1 MTLFPALERVNL
13 TSPQEVRIMTI
24 TALAPV
30 SSAQLDG
37 VHLEFRSVLRAFVRD
52 QVLPL
57 VDESEKSKSFPKQL
71 WSKLAG
77 LGVLGI
83 GLPEHSGGTG
93 DADSVSMM
101 IFAEELSKA
110 SGGIAITPLAS
121 SYLGG
126 PYLAKFGTPDQQ
138 KTYLEPMIAGKM
150 VAAIAIT
157 EPGAGSDVAGIS
169 SVARKVEGG
178 YRISGSKIFITNG
191 GIADWLIVAA
201 KTDPTERHKG
211 ISQFI
216 VLPSDL
222 GFSVGRPLEKL
233 GWHSSDT
240 RELRFDDCFVPDDR
254 LVGEVGRG
262 FYQIASAFQTERL
275 VLCGMALGHAQVCL
289 DLSLEYAK
297 QRVAFGHTIGKFQ
310 AIRHQLAQMAIDL
323 KTSRL
328 LALDAAHKLDA
339 HAHDSLE
346 VVSMAKYHCCRVANT
361 IADHA
366 MQVFGGM
373 GYLEETKIALHFRDA
388 RILRI
393 GGGTDEIMLEVV
405 AKQMG
410 L

>member
-1 MTLFPALERVNL
+1 MT
-13 TSPQEVRIMTI
+13 T
-24 TALAPV
+24 TALMPV
-30 SSAQLDG
+30 SRVDLDSI
-37 VHLEFRSVLRAFVRD
+37 HKEFRSVCRAFVRD
-52 QVLPL
+52 QVMPL

-71 WSKLAG
+71 WSKLSD

-83 GLPEHSGGTG
+83 GFPEDLGGTG
-93 DADSVSMM
+93 QSDSIAMM
-101 IFAEELSKA
+101 IFAEEISKA

-121 SYLGG
+121 AYLGG
-126 PYLAKFGTPDQQ
+126 PYLAKFGTPTQQ
-138 KTYLEPMIAGKM
+138 KKFLEPMIAGKM
-150 VAAIAIT
+150 VAAIAVT

-178 YRISGSKIFITNG
+178 YSISGSKIFITNG

-211 ISQFI
+211 IRQFI
-216 VLPSDL
+216 VEPTDA
-222 GFSVGRPLEKL
+222 GFSVGRPLEKM

-240 RELRFDDCFVPDDR
+240 RELRFDDCFVPSDR
-254 LVGEVGRG
+254 LVGELGRG

-275 VLCGMALGHAQVCL
+275 VLCGMAPGHAQVCL

-297 QRVAFGHTIGKFQ
+297 HRRAFGHVIGKFQ

-323 KTSRL
+323 KTARL
-328 LALDAAHKLDA
+328 LALDAAQKLDA
-339 HAHDSLE
+339 NAPDSLS

-373 GYLEETKIALHFRDA
+373 GYLEETRIALHYRDA

>member
-1 MTLFPALERVNL
+1 
-13 TSPQEVRIMTI
+13 MTI
-24 TALAPV
+24 MAEKPV
-30 SSAQLDG
+30 LSIEQDSIH
-37 VHLEFRSVLRAFVRD
+37 VEFRSVCRAFVRE
-52 QVLPL
+52 QVMPL
-57 VDESEKSKSFPKQL
+57 VDESEKTKSFPKQL
-71 WSKLAG
+71 WAKLG
-77 LGVLGI
+77 ELGVLGI
-83 GLPEHSGGTG
+83 GFPESLGGTG
-93 DADSVSMM
+93 EADSIAMM
-101 IFAEELSKA
+101 IFAEELTKA
-110 SGGIAITPLAS
+110 SGGIAITPIAS
-121 SYLGG
+121 AYLGG
-126 PYLAKFGTPDQQ
+126 PYLVKFGTPAQQ
-138 KTYLEPMIAGKM
+138 KQYLEPMIAGKM

-169 SVARKVEGG
+169 SLARKVEGG
-178 YRISGSKIFITNG
+178 YKISGSKIFITNG
-191 GIADWLIVAA
+191 GIADWIIVAA
-201 KTDPTERHKG
+201 KTDPNERHKG

-216 VLPSDL
+216 VLPTDT
-222 GFSVGRPLEKL
+222 GFSVGRPLEKM

-275 VLCGMALGHAQVCL
+275 VLVGMALGHAQVCL

-297 QRVAFGHTIGKFQ
+297 QREAFGHTIGKFQ
-310 AIRHQLAQMAIDL
+310 AIRHKLAQMTIDL

-339 HAHDSLE
+339 NAPDSLS
-346 VVSMAKYHCCRVANT
+346 VVSMAKYHCCRVACE

-366 MQVFGGM
+366 MQIFGGM
-373 GYLEETKIALHFRDA
+373 GYLEETRIALHYRDA

-405 AKQMG
+405 AKQLG

>member
-1 MTLFPALERVNL
+1 MTA
-13 TSPQEVRIMTI
+13 
-24 TALAPV
+24 TASKPV
-30 SSAQLDG
+30 SSVEKDSI
-37 VHLEFRSVLRAFVRD
+37 HTEFRSVCRAFVRD
-52 QVLPL
+52 QVMPL
-57 VDESEKSKSFPKQL
+57 VEMSEKTKSFPTQL
-71 WSKLAG
+71 WSKLG
-77 LGVLGI
+77 ELGVLGI
-83 GLPEHSGGTG
+83 GFPESLGGTG
-93 DADSVSMM
+93 EADSIAMM
-101 IFAEELSKA
+101 IFAEELTKA
-110 SGGIAITPLAS
+110 SGGIAITPIAS
-121 SYLGG
+121 AYLGG

-138 KTYLEPMIAGKM
+138 KKYLGPMIAGKM
-150 VAAIAIT
+150 VAAIAVT

-169 SVARKVEGG
+169 SVALKVEGG
-178 YRISGSKIFITNG
+178 YKISGSKIFITNG

-216 VLPSDL
+216 VLPSDA
-222 GFSVGRPLEKL
+222 GFSVGRPLEKM

-254 LVGEVGRG
+254 LVGEIGRG

-275 VLCGMALGHAQVCL
+275 VLVGMALGHAQVCL

-297 QRVAFGHTIGKFQ
+297 QREAFGHVIGKFQ
-310 AIRHQLAQMAIDL
+310 AIRHKLAEMAIDL
-323 KTSRL
+323 KTARL

-339 HAHDSLE
+339 NASDSLS
-346 VVSMAKYHCCRVANT
+346 VVSMAKYHCCRVACE
-361 IADHA
+361 IADQA
-366 MQVFGGM
+366 MQIFGGM
-373 GYLEETKIALHFRDA
+373 GYLEETRISLHYRDA